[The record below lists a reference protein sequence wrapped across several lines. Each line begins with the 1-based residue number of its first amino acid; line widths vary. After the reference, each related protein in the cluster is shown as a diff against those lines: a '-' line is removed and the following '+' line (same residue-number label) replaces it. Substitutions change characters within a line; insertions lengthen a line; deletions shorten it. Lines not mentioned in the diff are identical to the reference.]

1 MGGAMYSFKIH
12 SNVIADYRGYIE
24 SFINIRD
31 QEILAVVQKAL
42 SEGRLWPEPL
52 IQFNPSYKITGD
64 LASVV
69 ASEKL
74 HPLLADIFKGYRLY
88 QHQMEALRLGT
99 AGSDFVVTSGT
110 GSGKSLTYIG
120 TIFDHLLKNPQP
132 GKVSA
137 VIVYPMNALINSQ
150 TDEIERYKEGYEKNT
165 GKPFPITFGK
175 YTGQEDDEKRKQ
187 LQDSPPDILLTNYMM
202 LELILTRIKERGL
215 RDTIYAGL
223 RYLVF
228 DELHMYRGRQ
238 GADVAMLI
246 RRIKSQCANPVT
258 CIGTSATMVS
268 GASPAKQ
275 KEAVAEVASKFFGKQ
290 FKASQIV
297 GETLARSFNWLG
309 VIPTASQ
316 LKQAIQTGV
325 DVAAELDVLKEHPT
339 AIWIENAAALEERE
353 GALVRRKPLSFTE
366 IVSQFSTVT
375 EVDADLCRAHLRS
388 VLEWIT
394 QTNVKRMSDRY
405 TYLPFKLHQF
415 ISQTGSVYTT
425 LDQGDGRYIT
435 LEPGV
440 YRADSEQKKPIFATV
455 FSRVSGHP
463 YVCVAKNPN
472 NRLLEPR
479 EFREFGDEEADQTD
493 GYLIVG
499 EDIWDP
505 ITELENLPDAW
516 LKRRPNG
523 SIEVA
528 KDYVPKL
535 PTKIYFDEF
544 GQYSE
549 KEPLKYWGWFM
560 PAPLLFDPTAGVFFD
575 TKTNESTKLTALGY
589 EGRSTSTTITAFSIL
604 RRLEEQ
610 KIAAKDQ
617 KLLSF
622 TDNRQDAALQA
633 GHFNDFLHVVQLRS
647 AIYRALKAA
656 GDQPLDYST
665 LGTAIRKALG
675 LGFLEFS
682 NTNAIPDFPNTRRL
696 YDEALE
702 KYLVYRAIYDLRR
715 GWRVVLPN
723 LEQCALLNIGYRD
736 LNDVAAANDAW
747 KNVPLFNQV
756 EPEERAELISNVL
769 DFFRSEYALCSE
781 NYLTADRIKQS
792 EAEIRERLKAPWK
805 YDDDEHILAPFYLRY
820 ETLPAYVALNTKSV
834 GPASGLGK
842 YLRKLAKERDPLLD
856 LRGGEYMEFIKLLL
870 NRLESA
876 GYLLSQT
883 AKNVNNQQT
892 LVYQLRLDSLLWQ
905 QGDEQY
911 VKPDVVRLRA
921 YKDVRVK
928 PNHFF
933 QELYQRDFSKAKRL
947 EGQDHTGQLKA
958 DVRIERED
966 KFRAGDIS
974 ALFCSPTMELGI
986 DIANLNVVHMR
997 NAPPNPANYVQRSGR
1012 AGRTGQ
1018 AALVFTY
1025 CSSYSNH
1032 DRHYFARQA
1041 DMVAGVVAAPRL
1053 DLGNEELLQTHLHAL
1068 FLSEVGLSELDASI
1082 VDLVT
1087 EEEKGLPMAAK
1098 VRDEKLKL
1106 KPQTFQSIKAAFKR
1120 TIADFE
1126 PSLTSSKTPWYS
1138 DEWISRK
1145 LQQLPESLDA
1155 SINRW
1160 RSLYISARSL
1170 LNTATQTLQS
1180 GKYTLGSPEYK
1191 TAKRNQDHA
1200 TRQLDLL
1207 RNSQK
1212 GMKGQ
1217 LSEFYPYRYFASEGF
1232 LPGYNFARLPLRCF
1246 IQTDDTGGEY
1256 LSRPRSIALR
1266 EFGPGNIIYYNGK
1279 KYEVFQLLAQ
1289 DLENSLDLA
1298 KVSLK
1303 AGYFLRG
1310 EQTKLE
1316 ICPFSGADLSD
1327 DANREILAN
1336 LLEMGETRARRRE
1349 RISCEEEERRSRGF
1363 EIRTY
1368 FSVDDIHSARIGKAV
1383 VRAGDEALLNLRY
1396 LPAARLVDVNRKWR
1410 TRPAEGFPLGLT
1422 TGEWKK
1428 EKDIDAENQRETIRR
1443 VMLHTSETA
1452 DALYIEPVKALGMDN
1467 NGVITL
1473 QYALKRAIEN
1483 LFQLEPNELGV
1494 ATLGLPDAPNILLY
1508 EASEGTLGV
1517 LAQFVESQAV
1527 FQSVVKE
1534 AIRICRYDDL
1544 EYKGPASYDDLLS
1557 YYNQRE
1563 HKIID
1568 RHLIK
1573 PALERL
1579 QSCSLE
1585 LLTTSQ
1591 FKSYEEHYQW
1601 LLKYIDPNSST
1612 ERKFL
1617 DYLHKQGLRL
1627 PDSAQKQVDGIYVK
1641 PDFFYEPDVWVFCD
1655 GTPHDNPGVKAD
1667 DESKRQAILNRGD
1680 QVFTYYYKENL
1691 ADRIASRPDIFKKVK

>member
-1 MGGAMYSFKIH
+1 MDSFQIH
-12 SNVIADYRGYIE
+12 GRVITDYRGYIE

-31 QEILAVVQKAL
+31 EEVLAVVQKAL

-52 IQFNPSYKITGD
+52 IQFNPSYEITGD

-69 ASEKL
+69 TSEKL
-74 HPLLADIFKGYRLY
+74 HPLLKDIFKGYRLY
-88 QHQMEALRLGT
+88 RHQVEALRLG
-99 AGSDFVVTSGT
+99 AKGSDFVVTSGT

-120 TIFDHLLKNPQP
+120 TIFDQLLKNSQP
-132 GKVSA
+132 GKVTA

-150 TDEIERYKEGYEKNT
+150 TEEMERYKKEFEKNT
-165 GKPFPITFGK
+165 GQAFPIRFGK
-175 YTGQEDDEKRKQ
+175 YTGQEDEDKRKE

-202 LELILTRIKERGL
+202 LELILTRIRERGL
-215 RDTIYAGL
+215 RDSIYGGL

-238 GADVAMLI
+238 GSDVAMLI
-246 RRIKSQCANPVT
+246 RRIKALSANPVL

-268 GASPAKQ
+268 GTSPAGQ
-275 KEAVAEVASKFFGKQ
+275 KTAVAQAAGKLFGKG
-290 FKASQIV
+290 FEPSQVV
-297 GETLARSFNWLG
+297 GETLDRSFSWHGSLPSSESLNEAMQAG
-309 VIPTASQ
+309 VKPEGDLNL
-316 LKQAIQTGV
+316 LKN
-325 DVAAELDVLKEHPT
+325 HPT
-339 AIWIENAAALEERE
+339 AIWLENAIALEEKE
-353 GALVRRKPLSFTE
+353 GLLVRRKPAAFSE
-366 IVSQFSTVT
+366 IVRRLSETT
-375 EVDADLCRAHLRS
+375 GAEPGRCREHLQS

-394 QTNVKRMSDRY
+394 WTNVTRKNERY

-425 LDQGDGRYIT
+425 LDQGSERHIT

-440 YRADSEQKKPIFATV
+440 YRADSEEKKPIFANV
-455 FSRVSGHP
+455 FSRVSGHAFI
-463 YVCVAKNPN
+463 CVAKNPST
-472 NRLLEPR
+472 RLLEPR
-479 EFREFGDEEADQTD
+479 EFREFGDEGADQTD
-493 GYLIVG
+493 GYLIMG

-505 ITELENLPDAW
+505 VSDIENLPDSW

-523 SIEVA
+523 SVEVA
-528 KDYVPKL
+528 KDYAPLL
-535 PTKIYFDEF
+535 PSKIYYDEL
-544 GQYSE
+544 GRYSE

-610 KIAAKDQ
+610 GIDPKDQ

-633 GHFNDFLHVVQLRS
+633 GHFNDFLHVIQLRA
-647 AIYRALKAA
+647 AIHVALKIAA
-656 GDQPLDYST
+656 NQCLDYST
-665 LGTAIRKALG
+665 LGVAIRKALG
-675 LGFLEFS
+675 LGFLEFA
-682 NTNAIPDFPNTRRL
+682 NTNSIPEFPNVRRQ

-702 KYLVYRAIYDLRR
+702 KYLVYRALYDLRR

-723 LEQCALLNIGYRD
+723 LEQCALLSIGYRD
-736 LNDVAAANDAW
+736 LEEVAAAKESWSA
-747 KNVPLFNQV
+747 VPLFNLL
-756 EPEERAELISNVL
+756 EPEERAELIANVL
-769 DFFRSEYALCSE
+769 DFFRQEYALRSE
-781 NYLTADRIKQS
+781 NYLTPDRIKQS
-792 EAEIRERLKAPWK
+792 EAEIRERLKSPWK
-805 YDDDEHILAPFYLRY
+805 YDDDEHIVAPNYLRY
-820 ETLPAYVALNTKSV
+820 ETLPAFVSLPTKSV
-834 GPASGLGK
+834 GPASSLGK
-842 YLRKLAKERDPLLD
+842 YLKKLAKEKDPLLD
-856 LRGGEYMEFIKLLL
+856 LRGEVYLDFIKALLSK
-870 NRLESA
+870 LESA
-876 GYLLSQT
+876 GFLHSQS
-883 AKNVNNQQT
+883 AKNLNNQQT
-892 LVYQLRLDSLLWQ
+892 LVYQLRLDSILWRL
-905 QGDEQY
+905 GDGKY
-911 VKPDVVRLRA
+911 VKPDMVRLRA
-921 YKDVRVK
+921 YKDVKVK
-928 PNHFF
+928 PNQFF
-933 QELYQRDFSKAKRL
+933 QNLYQRDFSTCKRL

-958 DVRIERED
+958 ELRIERED
-966 KFRAGDIS
+966 RFRKGEIS
-974 ALFCSPTMELGI
+974 ALYCSPTMELGI

-997 NAPPNPANYVQRSGR
+997 NAPPNPANYAQRSGR

-1025 CSSYSNH
+1025 CSTYSNH

-1041 DMVAGVVAAPRL
+1041 EMVAGIVAPPKL
-1053 DLGNEELLQTHLHAL
+1053 ELVNEELLLTHLHAL
-1068 FLSEVGLSELDASI
+1068 FLSEVGLGELDSSI
-1082 VDLVT
+1082 LNLVT
-1087 EEEKGLPMAAK
+1087 EGEKGLPLAGT
-1098 VRDEKLKL
+1098 VREKLNLTPKAV
-1106 KPQTFQSIKAAFKR
+1106 QNIKSAFKR
-1120 TIADFE
+1120 TIHDFE
-1126 PSLTSSKTPWYS
+1126 PSLVPAKAPWYS
-1138 DEWISRK
+1138 EEWITRQ
-1145 LQQLPESLDA
+1145 LQQLAESLD
-1155 SINRW
+1155 SSLNRW
-1160 RSLYISARSL
+1160 RSLYSSARAL

-1180 GKYTLGSPEYK
+1180 GRYTLGSPEYR

-1212 GMKGQ
+1212 GVAGQ
-1217 LSEFYPYRYFASEGF
+1217 LSEFYPYRYLASEGF

-1246 IQTDDTGGEY
+1246 VQTDDTGGEY

-1316 ICPFSGADLSD
+1316 ICPFSGANLSD
-1327 DANREILAN
+1327 DANREMLAN
-1336 LLEMGETRARRRE
+1336 LLEMGESRARRRE

-1363 EIRTY
+1363 DIKTF
-1368 FSVDDIHSARIGKAV
+1368 FSVDDLHSSRIGKAV
-1383 VRAGDEALLNLRY
+1383 VRAGDEALLNLRF
-1396 LPAARLVDVNRKWR
+1396 LPAARLVDLNRKWR
-1410 TRPAEGFPLGLT
+1410 SRPAQGFPLGLT

-1428 EKDIDAENQRETIRR
+1428 EKDLEGDNQREPIKR

-1452 DALYIEPVKALGMDN
+1452 DALYIEPVKALALPTE
-1467 NGVITL
+1467 GVITL

-1483 LFQLEPNELGV
+1483 IFQLEPNELGV
-1494 ATLGLPDAPNILLY
+1494 TTLGMPDAPNILLY

-1527 FQSVVKE
+1527 FRSVIEE
-1534 AIRICRYDDL
+1534 AIRICRYDDP

-1573 PALERL
+1573 SALERL
-1579 QSCSLE
+1579 LACSLE
-1585 LLTTSQ
+1585 LLTSQ
-1591 FKSYEEHYQW
+1591 QFQSYEEHYQW
-1601 LLKYIDPNSST
+1601 LLKFIDPNSST

-1617 DYLHKQGLRL
+1617 DYLHDHGLRL
-1627 PDSAQKQVDGIYVK
+1627 PDAAQKGVEGIYVM
-1641 PDFFYEPDVWVFCD
+1641 PDFFYEPDIWIFCD
-1655 GTPHDNPGVKAD
+1655 GTPHDSYEIKEEDN
-1667 DESKRQAILNRGD
+1667 SKRQAILNRGD
-1680 QVFTYYYKENL
+1680 QVFTYYYKEDL
-1691 ADRIASRPDIFKKVK
+1691 AARITSRPDIFKKVK